1 MRQRIK
7 DPVSVAG
14 GAATMAVT
22 GDVKVAKQKKQ
33 PLLRVVKKDRTSLL
47 YRLFVRVC
55 AVGFALLIM
64 LLYLKGVTGYSF
76 LEIWQ

>member
-7 DPVSVAG
+7 NPVSVAG

-33 PLLRVVKKDRTSLL
+33 PLLRVVK
-47 YRLFVRVC
+47 
-55 AVGFALLIM
+55 M
-64 LLYLKGVTGYSF
+64 
-76 LEIWQ
+76 